1 MFIFL
6 YGKDTYRSRQK
17 LKEIIE
23 HYKKVHKKGLDLKY
37 FNSERLN
44 FQDFKDEI
52 RTSSMFGQK
61 KLVILVDVF
70 TNSRFKEEFLKE
82 KEIFKKTENIILFYE
97 NSSPRKGDPLFK
109 FLKKYGKTQEFVI
122 LKGKKLGDWVKK
134 EFEKYKTQIDIQTQR
149 MLIDFIGSDL
159 YRFSNEIKKLVA
171 FKRNKK
177 INLNDV
183 GLLIKPKIETD
194 IFKTIDALA
203 SGNRK
208 QALLLFHKHLQNG
221 DSPFYLFTMIAFQF
235 RNLLIVKDLIEKG
248 YDFNSVLEKS
258 KLHPYVARKTYWYA
272 KNFEIKELKRI
283 YQRLFEIDLKIKKG
297 QIPPKVALDLL
308 VFEI

>member
-37 FNSERLN
+37 FDSERLN

-61 KLVILVDVF
+61 KLVILVNVF

-97 NSSPRKGDPLFK
+97 NSSPRKGDSLFK

-122 LKGKKLGDWVKK
+122 LKGKRLGDWVKK
-134 EFEKYKTQIDIQTQR
+134 EFEKHKTQIDIQAQR

-183 GLLIKPKIETD
+183 ELLIKPKIETD

-203 SGNRK
+203 SGNRR

-235 RNLLIVKDLIEKG
+235 RNLLIVKHLVEKG

-258 KLHPYVARKTYWYA
+258 KLHPYVARKAYWYA
-272 KNFEIKELKRI
+272 KNFEIRELKRI